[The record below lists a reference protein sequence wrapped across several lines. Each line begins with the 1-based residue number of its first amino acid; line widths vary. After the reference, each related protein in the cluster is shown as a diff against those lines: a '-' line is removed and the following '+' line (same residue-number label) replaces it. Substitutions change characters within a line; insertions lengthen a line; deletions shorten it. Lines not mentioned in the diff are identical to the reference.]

1 MNLTNSRLGLVLL
14 AAGVVGMPLSQN
26 LWMLAIA
33 VALIPLGTAF
43 TFPCV
48 TALLSR
54 VINPRE
60 RGLYM
65 GMQQTYGGVARIIAP
80 LFYGWAFDSLGV
92 SSPYF
97 FSSAIIAATILL
109 GFGLDKYV
117 RLEIPA
123 AQAAVAATTEVP
135 LAAEAAAG
143 GKQEA

>member
-1 MNLTNSRLGLVLL
+1 
-14 AAGVVGMPLSQN
+14 MPLSRN
-26 LWMLAIA
+26 LWMLGIA

-54 VINPRE
+54 VTSPRE

-80 LFYGWAFDSLGV
+80 LFFGWSFDTLGV

-97 FSSAIIAATILL
+97 FASVFIVATLL
-109 GFGLDKYV
+109 LSPQLTNAGMTQK
-117 RLEIPA
+117 
-123 AQAAVAATTEVP
+123 ATQK
-135 LAAEAAAG
+135 AEA
-143 GKQEA
+143 